1 MVVDLDEGRFEPAVS
16 LLAFCYQFARR
27 REGATSRG
35 AGSYGVE
42 DFARP
47 VGQPLREIS
56 SRLGGPQHCVVHRRL
71 FFLDRVRVIR
81 VVVTL
86 DTSAYP
92 ERSDGPSALK
102 LPLG

>member
-1 MVVDLDEGRFEPAVS
+1 
-16 LLAFCYQFARR
+16 
-27 REGATSRG
+27 
-35 AGSYGVE
+35 
-42 DFARP
+42 
-47 VGQPLREIS
+47 
-56 SRLGGPQHCVVHRRL
+56 
-71 FFLDRVRVIR
+71 VIR